1 VSAGKNISN
10 FYSLSDSDLI
20 NLLQTSPVA
29 ISISAYGWEY
39 YRSGVFKCGDSSF
52 LNVDHAVLLVG
63 YTDSY
68 WIVKNQWGSSWGM
81 AGYILVTR
89 TTSKNCL
96 IGYSAHIINGAGD
109 PTNDKLYIY
118 NSGSNDSEVVDT
130 TD

>member
-1 VSAGKNISN
+1 M
-10 FYSLSDSDLI
+10 
-20 NLLQTSPVA
+20 
-29 ISISAYGWEY
+29 E
-39 YRSGVFKCGDSSF
+39 
-52 LNVDHAVLLVG
+52 
-63 YTDSY
+63 
-68 WIVKNQWGSSWGM
+68 
-81 AGYILVTR
+81 GYILVTR